1 MKTAV
6 IGIGNILFK
15 DEGIGVYTAK
25 FLEQNFKFS
34 SDIDIVDGGTLGF
47 KLMRYYQEYEKVI
60 IIDTVSIEDTPG
72 SIYNLPADVLLG
84 LGEYRKT
91 AHEVEVV
98 EMLEICS
105 LLETIAKVNVVG
117 IVPKDIESVE
127 IGLTKEIKNAF
138 SGLYQEVLKELQS
151 VGIEATKI
159 KDVSLEDIIAHYASP
174 SMERL

>member
-25 FLEQNFKFS
+25 FLEENFAFS
-34 SDIDIVDGGTLGF
+34 GDVEVIDGGTLGF

-105 LLETIAKVNVVG
+105 LLESIAEVNVVG
-117 IVPKDIESVE
+117 VVPKDIESVE
-127 IGLTKEIKNAF
+127 IGLSEEIEEAF
-138 SGLYQEVLKELQS
+138 EGLYKEVLKELGR
-151 VGIEATKI
+151 VGIEYKRKGNLSLRSVVERYAT
-159 KDVSLEDIIAHYASP
+159 P
-174 SMERL
+174 SMERM